1 MSKKTVGKTRYS
13 ASVFL
18 AGVVLAGLFFAG
30 CSTAADPVIP
40 PGGASSSPS
49 VSEEAPGAPGKSDV
63 ESKNTGEKEE
73 TAADQAPVKGS
84 RDNSVRCLVPSADGT
99 LVAESDTYS
108 IDYSHTDD
116 GYVCVK
122 YNGPIDVIKL
132 RITGPDE
139 VVYTYDL
146 KTKDYEVFPLTGGNG
161 SYTVAI
167 YENIEGTQY
176 ALAASEVI
184 DVSISDELTPYLY
197 PNQYV
202 NFTKDSKAVKLASEL
217 VYSANDD
224 LDAVSLVYNYI
235 IDNITYDTPKAESRP
250 TNYVPDIDEILD
262 AKTGICLD
270 YASLMCSM
278 LRSQGIPTRLEI
290 GYAAD
295 AYHAWIS
302 VYIDGVGW
310 VNGVVEFT
318 GNTWT
323 LMDPTFGA
331 STGDSTLKKF
341 IGDGSNY
348 TLQKIY

>member
-1 MSKKTVGKTRYS
+1 MSKKTVGKLSYS
-13 ASVFL
+13 AALFL
-18 AGVVLAGLFFAG
+18 TGMLLAG
-30 CSTAADPVIP
+30 CSAVGDPGTSG
-40 PGGASSSPS
+40 PGTSSSPS
-49 VSEEAPGAPGKSDV
+49 VSESNPGSSGGQTSETQDSGGE
-63 ESKNTGEKEE
+63 ES
-73 TAADQAPVKGS
+73 TAESQAPVKGS

-99 LVAESDTYS
+99 LAAESDIYS
-108 IDYSHTDD
+108 IDYSHTED

-122 YNGPIDVIKL
+122 YCGPVDTIKL

-146 KTKDYEVFPLTGGNG
+146 RTKDYEVFPLTGGNG
-161 SYTVAI
+161 DYTVAI

-184 DVSISDELTPYLY
+184 GVQITDELTPYLY

-202 NFTKDSKAVKLASEL
+202 DFTKDSKAVKLASEL

-224 LDAVSLVYNYI
+224 LDAVSLIYNYI
-235 IDNITYDTPKAESRP
+235 IDNITYDTPKAESKP

-278 LRSQGIPTRLEI
+278 LRSQQIPARLEI

-318 GNTWT
+318 GDKWT

-331 STGDSTLKKF
+331 SAEDTTLKKF

>member
-1 MSKKTVGKTRYS
+1 PYS
-13 ASVFL
+13 AALFL
-18 AGVVLAGLFFAG
+18 AGMLLAG
-30 CSTAADPVIP
+30 CSAVADPPVSN
-40 PGGASSSPS
+40 PGTQTSPS
-49 VSEEAPGAPGKSDV
+49 VSEDTPGTSGGNGSESSD
-63 ESKNTGEKEE
+63 NGKEE
-73 TAADQAPVKGS
+73 SSAESQAPVKGS
-84 RDNSVRCLVPSADGT
+84 RDNSVRCLVPTADGT
-99 LVAESDTYS
+99 LVAESETYS
-108 IDYSHTDD
+108 IDYSHTED

-122 YNGPIDVIKL
+122 YCGPIDIIKL

-146 KTKDYEVFPLTGGNG
+146 RTKDYEVFPLTGGNG
-161 SYTVAI
+161 DYTVAI

-184 DVSISDELTPYLY
+184 GVQITDELTPYLY

-202 NFTKDSKAVKLASEL
+202 DFTKDSKAVKLASEL

-224 LDAVSLVYNYI
+224 LDAVSLIYNYI
-235 IDNITYDTPKAESRP
+235 IDNITYDTPKAESKP

-278 LRSQGIPTRLEI
+278 LRSQQIPARLEI

-318 GNTWT
+318 GDKWT

-331 STGDSTLKKF
+331 SAEDTTLKKF

>member
-1 MSKKTVGKTRYS
+1 MSKKAAGKFSYS
-13 ASVFL
+13 AALFL
-18 AGVVLAGLFFAG
+18 ACILFAG
-30 CSTAADPVIP
+30 CSAVEDPVVS
-40 PGGASSSPS
+40 PGTPGSPS
-49 VSEEAPGAPGKSDV
+49 VSESSPSGGNESD
-63 ESKNTGEKEE
+63 TPDQGKEE
-73 TAADQAPVKGS
+73 SPAESQAPVKGS

-99 LVAESDTYS
+99 LVAESDIYC
-108 IDYSHTDD
+108 IDYSHTED
-116 GYVCVK
+116 GYVSVK
-122 YNGPIDVIKL
+122 YCGPIDIIKL

-146 KTKDYEVFPLTGGNG
+146 RTKDFEVFPLTGGNG
-161 SYTVAI
+161 DYTVAI

-176 ALAASEVI
+176 ALTTSEVI
-184 DVSISDELTPYLY
+184 NVTISDELTPYLY

-217 VYSANDD
+217 VFSANDD
-224 LDAVSLVYNYI
+224 LDAVSLIYNYI
-235 IDNITYDTPKAESRP
+235 IENITYDRPKAESKP

-318 GNTWT
+318 GDTWT

-331 STGDSTLKKF
+331 STGDDTLKKF